1 MQTFQPKGTP
11 LTLTQLLELST
22 IRQSDVDEMVRR
34 SLPHEK
40 LFINA
45 QVKEEGRGKK
55 EEGRTKNSSL
65 LPSSSYLLLS
75 YVPIRSK

>member
-1 MQTFQPKGTP
+1 MKTIKPRGQP
-11 LTLTQLLELST
+11 LSLDQLLNLAA
-22 IRQSDVDEMVRR
+22 IRQSDVDEMVRLSR
-34 SLPHEK
+34 PHEK

-65 LPSSSYLLLS
+65 LPSSSYLLPS
-75 YVPIRSK
+75 YVPIRPK